1 MAPSVVDTRQN
12 RLFPCGMRLLAAVL
26 TILLALAGQQACAG
40 ASPPPAEAAR
50 QRFITATDGVR
61 LHVRESGP
69 PAAPTIVLVPGWTMP
84 SWIWDAQ
91 QRALSRHW
99 RVVAMDPRGQG
110 GSDVPATGYDHIQ
123 RARDIGSVIAAT
135 GDRPVVIVA
144 WSLAVLETLALI
156 HVQGD
161 RRIAGL
167 VLVDNSVGED
177 PPPPAPVKPPQ
188 GAPPK
193 PPHAEAMR
201 RFVHGMFWTRRDPA
215 WLDRLTQATLR
226 MPEASAKTL
235 LSWPVPRA
243 YWKEALYATTR
254 PVLYVIRPRWEP
266 QAANLARHRA
276 GTEIEI
282 FQNSGHALFVDDPA
296 RFNAVVESFVRRR
309 IWP

>member
-1 MAPSVVDTRQN
+1 MK
-12 RLFPCGMRLLAAVL
+12 LLAFVMAILSVL
-26 TILLALAGQQACAG
+26 ACVPAQANTT
-40 ASPPPAEAAR
+40 PPQAAQAR
-50 QRFITATDGVR
+50 QRFVTATDGIR
-61 LHVRESGP
+61 LNVRESGP
-69 PAAPTIVLVPGWTMP
+69 ASAPTIMLVPGWTMP
-84 SWIWDAQ
+84 AWIWDAQ

-110 GSDVPATGYDHIQ
+110 SSDVPATGYDHIQ
-123 RARDIGSVIAAT
+123 RARDIGSVIAST
-135 GDRPVVIVA
+135 GERPVVVVA

-177 PPPPAPVKPPQ
+177 PPPPAPAKPPPN
-188 GAPPK
+188 APPK

-201 RFVHGMFWTRRDPA
+201 RFVNGMFWTRRDPA

-226 MPEASAKTL
+226 MPESSANTL

-266 QAANLARHRA
+266 QAANLARNRA

-296 RFNAVVESFVRRR
+296 RFNAIVESFVRRR